1 METYLEGNQSLT
13 VQSVED
19 LRQILRRQQHRDI
32 DFAEARE
39 VAESL
44 LSFYS
49 LLDEQDYDEQIR
61 E

>member
-1 METYLEGNQSLT
+1 METYLGGNQSLT

-19 LRQILRRQQHRDI
+19 LRQILRRQQHREI

-44 LSFYS
+44 VAFYS
-49 LLDEQDYDEQIR
+49 LLDEQVSDEQV
-61 E
+61 

>member
-19 LRQILRRQQHRDI
+19 LRQILEHQQHREI
-32 DFAEARE
+32 DFKEARE
-39 VAESL
+39 VAEAL

-49 LLDEQDYDEQIR
+49 LLVEQEADEQV
-61 E
+61 

>member
-19 LRQILRRQQHRDI
+19 LRQILKRQQHREI

-44 LSFYS
+44 VAFYS
-49 LLDEQDYDEQIR
+49 LLDEQVSDEQV
-61 E
+61 